1 MEKGGG
7 ATSHTQQPKERRSES
22 SELSDEILAVESMEV
37 AADDSPPNQPIA
49 ATAPTEP
56 PRADSQPRTAHVSTP
71 SSPAHDQTQ
80 PVQTPQSQPHTPA
93 VSAPVQS
100 DHAAR
105 ARLADWFTRA
115 THSPGGA
122 FVCAGA
128 LWLCY
133 AWLACSAAATSV
145 LAVQYWLYGGQQLP
159 YNPTVEYAVGSI
171 VAASIAVCLVEYI
184 GAKWGFIEEAKGHTT
199 PINHI
204 GIVTYAAIGAAASVC
219 MAARFVHMA
228 LLPQA
233 GHDIAIIAGAACLGL
248 LLLCAAVRLCR
259 AQSRA
264 ARLAQLMLCGGV
276 LLVLGGALCGPIH
289 YGMASAND
297 RRIEQYLVS
306 ARQAIER
313 AVDLT
318 GSVPEDLG
326 HIKQIIPPQLH
337 AQLTAQGIRYQRL
350 PNDVPVPSQQVRPVV
365 PQTISGRIVKYQLC
379 ARFDHATSTVAH
391 ATAAPH
397 QPFAI
402 HAKGHQCFRL
412 GVRMD

>member
-1 MEKGGG
+1 MC
-7 ATSHTQQPKERRSES
+7 
-22 SELSDEILAVESMEV
+22 V
-37 AADDSPPNQPIA
+37 
-49 ATAPTEP
+49 
-56 PRADSQPRTAHVSTP
+56 
-71 SSPAHDQTQ
+71 
-80 PVQTPQSQPHTPA
+80 
-93 VSAPVQS
+93 
-100 DHAAR
+100 
-105 ARLADWFTRA
+105 
-115 THSPGGA
+115 
-122 FVCAGA
+122 GA

-133 AWLACSAAATSV
+133 AWLACSVAATSV

-159 YNPTVEYAVGSI
+159 YNSTVEYAVGSV

-184 GAKWGFIEEAKGHTT
+184 GAKRGFIEEAKGHKT
-199 PINHI
+199 PMNHI
-204 GIVTYAAIGAAASVC
+204 GIATYAAIVAVASVC

-233 GHDIAIIAGAACLGL
+233 GNDIALIASAACLGL

-264 ARLAQLMLCGGV
+264 TRLAQLMLCGGV
-276 LLVLGGALCGPIH
+276 LLVLGGALCGPVH
-289 YGMASAND
+289 YGIVSAND
-297 RRIEQYLVS
+297 RRTEQYLVS

-326 HIKQIIPPQLH
+326 YIKQIIPPQLH

-365 PQTISGRIVKYQLC
+365 PQTISGRIIKYQLC

-391 ATAAPH
+391 ATPAPH
-397 QPFAI
+397 QPFAV

>member
-1 MEKGGG
+1 M
-7 ATSHTQQPKERRSES
+7 
-22 SELSDEILAVESMEV
+22 
-37 AADDSPPNQPIA
+37 
-49 ATAPTEP
+49 
-56 PRADSQPRTAHVSTP
+56 
-71 SSPAHDQTQ
+71 
-80 PVQTPQSQPHTPA
+80 
-93 VSAPVQS
+93 PVQS

-115 THSPGGA
+115 THSTGGA
-122 FVCAGA
+122 FVCVGA

-133 AWLACSAAATSV
+133 AWLACSVAATSV

-159 YNPTVEYAVGSI
+159 YNPAVEYAVGSV
-171 VAASIAVCLVEYI
+171 VAASVSVCLVEYI
-184 GAKWGFIEEAKGHTT
+184 GAKRGFIEEAKNHTT
-199 PINHI
+199 PMNHI
-204 GIVTYAAIGAAASVC
+204 GIAAYAAIVAVASVC
-219 MAARFVHMA
+219 IVARFVHMA
-228 LLPQA
+228 LLPQV
-233 GHDIAIIAGAACLGL
+233 GHDIVIIAGAACLGL

-259 AQSRA
+259 AQSPA
-264 ARLAQLMLCGGV
+264 TRLAQLMLCGGV
-276 LLVLGGALCGPIH
+276 LLVLGGALCGPVH
-289 YGMASAND
+289 YGIVSAND
-297 RRIEQYLVS
+297 RRTEQYLVS

-326 HIKQIIPPQLH
+326 YIKQIIPPQLH

-365 PQTISGRIVKYQLC
+365 PQTISGRIIKYQLC

-397 QPFAI
+397 QPFAV

>member
-7 ATSHTQQPKERRSES
+7 ATSHTQQRKERRSES

-37 AADDSPPNQPIA
+37 VADDGPPSQPV
-49 ATAPTEP
+49 ATAPAGSS
-56 PRADSQPRTAHVSTP
+56 RVDSQPRAASASTSPDSTHRHTQPAQMPQPQPSTP
-71 SSPAHDQTQ
+71 AAT
-80 PVQTPQSQPHTPA
+80 TAAT
-93 VSAPVQS
+93 QS
-100 DHAAR
+100 DHIK

-115 THSPGGA
+115 TRSTGGA
-122 FVCAGA
+122 LVCTGA

-159 YNPTVEYAVGSI
+159 YNPAVEYAVGS
-171 VAASIAVCLVEYI
+171 VLAASIAVCLVEYI
-184 GAKWGFIEEAKGHTT
+184 GAKRGFVKESKDHTT

-204 GIVTYAAIGAAASVC
+204 GIAVYAAIGAVASVC
-219 MAARFVHMA
+219 IAARFVHIA

-233 GHDIAIIAGAACLGL
+233 GHDVAIIAGAVCLGL
-248 LLLCAAVRLCR
+248 LLLCAAVRLCH
-259 AQSRA
+259 AQLRA

-276 LLVLGGALCGPIH
+276 LLVLGGALCGPVH
-289 YGMASAND
+289 YGVVSAND
-297 RRIEQYLVS
+297 RRTEQYLVS

-313 AVDLT
+313 SVDLT

-326 HIKQIIPPQLH
+326 HIKQIIPPQLQ

-365 PQTISGRIVKYQLC
+365 PQTISGRIIKYQLC

-391 ATAAPH
+391 ATPAPY
-397 QPFAI
+397 QPFAV

>member
-7 ATSHTQQPKERRSES
+7 ATSHTQQRKERRSES

-37 AADDSPPNQPIA
+37 AADDSPSTQPV
-49 ATAPTEP
+49 ATAPAGSS
-56 PRADSQPRTAHVSTP
+56 RVDSQPRAASAST
-71 SSPAHDQTQ
+71 SPDSTHRHAQ
-80 PVQTPQSQPHTPA
+80 PAQTPQPQPSTPA
-93 VSAPVQS
+93 AATAATQS
-100 DHAAR
+100 DHIK

-115 THSPGGA
+115 THSTGGV
-122 FVCAGA
+122 FVCVGA

-133 AWLACSAAATSV
+133 AWLACSVAATSV

-159 YNPTVEYAVGSI
+159 YNPAVEYAVGS
-171 VAASIAVCLVEYI
+171 VLAASIAVCLVEYI
-184 GAKWGFIEEAKGHTT
+184 GAKRGFTEEAKDHTT
-199 PINHI
+199 PMNHI
-204 GIVTYAAIGAAASVC
+204 GIATYAAIGAVASVC
-219 MAARFVHMA
+219 IAARFVHIT
-228 LLPQA
+228 LLPQV
-233 GHDIAIIAGAACLGL
+233 GHDVAIIAGAVCLGL
-248 LLLCAAVRLCR
+248 LLLCAAARLCH
-259 AQSRA
+259 AQLRA

-276 LLVLGGALCGPIH
+276 LLVLGGALCGPVH
-289 YGMASAND
+289 YGVVSAND
-297 RRIEQYLVS
+297 RRTEQYLVS

-313 AVDLT
+313 SVDLT

-326 HIKQIIPPQLH
+326 HIKQIIPPQLQ

-365 PQTISGRIVKYQLC
+365 PQTISGRIIKYQLC

-391 ATAAPH
+391 ATPAPH
-397 QPFAI
+397 QPFAV

>member
-1 MEKGGG
+1 MEKGDG
-7 ATSHTQQPKERRSES
+7 ATSHTQQRKERRSEN
-22 SELSDEILAVESMEV
+22 SELSDELLAVESMEV
-37 AADDSPPNQPIA
+37 VADDGSPSQPVV
-49 ATAPTEP
+49 TALAGSS
-56 PRADSQPRTAHVSTP
+56 RVDSQPRAAST
-71 SSPAHDQTQ
+71 STSPDSTHHHTQ
-80 PVQTPQSQPHTPA
+80 PAQTPQPQPSTPA
-93 VSAPVQS
+93 AATAATQS
-100 DHAAR
+100 DHIK

-115 THSPGGA
+115 TRSTGGA
-122 FVCAGA
+122 LVCTGA

-159 YNPTVEYAVGSI
+159 YNPAVEYAVGSV

-184 GAKWGFIEEAKGHTT
+184 GAKRGFTEEAKDHTT
-199 PINHI
+199 PMNHI
-204 GIVTYAAIGAAASVC
+204 GIATYAAIGAVASVC
-219 MAARFVHMA
+219 IAARFVHIT
-228 LLPQA
+228 LLPQV
-233 GHDIAIIAGAACLGL
+233 GHDVAIIAGAVCLGL
-248 LLLCAAVRLCR
+248 LLLCAAARLCH
-259 AQSRA
+259 AQLRA

-276 LLVLGGALCGPIH
+276 LLVLGGALCGPVH
-289 YGMASAND
+289 YGVVSAND
-297 RRIEQYLVS
+297 RRTEQYLVS

-313 AVDLT
+313 SVDLT

-337 AQLTAQGIRYQRL
+337 AQLVTQGIRYQRL

-365 PQTISGRIVKYQLC
+365 PQTISGRIIKYQLC

-391 ATAAPH
+391 ATPAPH
-397 QPFAI
+397 QPFAV

>member
-7 ATSHTQQPKERRSES
+7 ATSHTQQRKERRSES

-37 AADDSPPNQPIA
+37 AADDSPSTQPV
-49 ATAPTEP
+49 ATAPAGSS
-56 PRADSQPRTAHVSTP
+56 RVDSQPRAASAST
-71 SSPAHDQTQ
+71 SPDSTHRHTQ
-80 PVQTPQSQPHTPA
+80 PAQTPQPQPSTPA
-93 VSAPVQS
+93 ATTAATQS
-100 DHAAR
+100 DHIK

-115 THSPGGA
+115 TRSTGGA
-122 FVCAGA
+122 FVCVGA

-159 YNPTVEYAVGSI
+159 YNPAVEYAVGS
-171 VAASIAVCLVEYI
+171 VLAASIAVCLVEYI
-184 GAKWGFIEEAKGHTT
+184 GAKWGFVKESKDHTT
-199 PINHI
+199 PIHHI
-204 GIVTYAAIGAAASVC
+204 GIAVYAAIGAVASVC
-219 MAARFVHMA
+219 IAARFVHIT

-233 GHDIAIIAGAACLGL
+233 GHDVAIIAGAACLGL

-259 AQSRA
+259 AQLRA

-276 LLVLGGALCGPIH
+276 LLVLGGALCGPVH
-289 YGMASAND
+289 YGVVSAND
-297 RRIEQYLVS
+297 RRTEQYLVS

-313 AVDLT
+313 SVDLT

-326 HIKQIIPPQLH
+326 HIKQIIPPQLQ
-337 AQLTAQGIRYQRL
+337 AQLTIQGIRYQRL

-365 PQTISGRIVKYQLC
+365 PQTISGRIIKYQLC

-391 ATAAPH
+391 ATPAPH
-397 QPFAI
+397 QPFAV

>member
-7 ATSHTQQPKERRSES
+7 ATSHTQQRKERRSES
-22 SELSDEILAVESMEV
+22 SELSDELLAVESMEV
-37 AADDSPPNQPIA
+37 VADDGPPSQPV
-49 ATAPTEP
+49 ATAPAGSS
-56 PRADSQPRTAHVSTP
+56 RVDSQPRAASAST
-71 SSPAHDQTQ
+71 SPDSTHRHTQ
-80 PVQTPQSQPHTPA
+80 PAQTPQPQPSTPDA
-93 VSAPVQS
+93 TTAATQS
-100 DHAAR
+100 DHIK

-115 THSPGGA
+115 TRSTGGA
-122 FVCAGA
+122 LVCTGA

-159 YNPTVEYAVGSI
+159 YNPAVEYAVGSV

-184 GAKWGFIEEAKGHTT
+184 GAKRGFTEEAKDHTT
-199 PINHI
+199 PMNHI
-204 GIVTYAAIGAAASVC
+204 GIATYAAIGAVASVC
-219 MAARFVHMA
+219 IAARFVHIT
-228 LLPQA
+228 LLPQV
-233 GHDIAIIAGAACLGL
+233 GHDVAIIAGAVCLGL

-276 LLVLGGALCGPIH
+276 LLVLGGALCGPVH
-289 YGMASAND
+289 YGVVSAND
-297 RRIEQYLVS
+297 RRTEQYLVS

-313 AVDLT
+313 SVDLT

-326 HIKQIIPPQLH
+326 HIKQIIPPHLQ
-337 AQLTAQGIRYQRL
+337 AQLTAQDIRYQRL

-365 PQTISGRIVKYQLC
+365 PQTISGRIIKYQLC
-379 ARFDHATSTVAH
+379 ARFDHTTSTVAH
-391 ATAAPH
+391 ATPAPH
-397 QPFAI
+397 QPFAV

>member
-1 MEKGGG
+1 MEKGDG
-7 ATSHTQQPKERRSES
+7 ATSHTQQRKERRSES
-22 SELSDEILAVESMEV
+22 SELSDELLAVESMEV
-37 AADDSPPNQPIA
+37 AADDSPSAQPV
-49 ATAPTEP
+49 ATIAPTES
-56 PRADSQPRTAHVSTP
+56 PRADSQPRTARVST
-71 SSPAHDQTQ
+71 SSTPAHDQPQ

-115 THSPGGA
+115 TRSTGGA
-122 FVCAGA
+122 LVCTGA

-159 YNPTVEYAVGSI
+159 YNPAVEYAVGSV

-184 GAKWGFIEEAKGHTT
+184 GAKRGFTEEAKDHTT
-199 PINHI
+199 PMNHI
-204 GIVTYAAIGAAASVC
+204 GIATYAAIGAVASVC
-219 MAARFVHMA
+219 IAARFVHIT
-228 LLPQA
+228 LLPQV
-233 GHDIAIIAGAACLGL
+233 GHDVAIIAGAVCLGL
-248 LLLCAAVRLCR
+248 LLLCAAARLCH
-259 AQSRA
+259 AQLRA

-289 YGMASAND
+289 YGTASAND
-297 RRIEQYLVS
+297 RRTEQYLVS

-313 AVDLT
+313 SVDLT

-326 HIKQIIPPQLH
+326 HIKQIIPPQLQ

-365 PQTISGRIVKYQLC
+365 PQTISGRIIKYQLC
-379 ARFDHATSTVAH
+379 ARFDHTTSTVAH
-391 ATAAPH
+391 ATPAPH
-397 QPFAI
+397 QPFAV